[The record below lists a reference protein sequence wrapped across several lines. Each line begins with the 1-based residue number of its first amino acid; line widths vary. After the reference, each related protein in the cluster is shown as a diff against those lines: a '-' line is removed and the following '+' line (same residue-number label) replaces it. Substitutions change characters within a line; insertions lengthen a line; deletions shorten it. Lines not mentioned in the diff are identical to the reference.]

1 MAPLPK
7 PASAIV
13 ASAGDWGDPGTMEK
27 TKIAP
32 SAAGPTPLDFALPTL
47 GELEAATELIRPI
60 LPPTPQIR
68 WPLLCQRTGAEVW
81 VKHENHLP
89 VGAFKVRG
97 GLVYV
102 DDLKRREPDCPGIVS
117 ATRGNHGQSLA
128 FACARHGLPCVIV
141 VPHGNSREKNA
152 AMQALG
158 AELVEHGEDFQDAA
172 DHLDTM
178 VAERGLERVP
188 SFHPLLVRGVGT
200 YSLEFLRAQPDLDT
214 VYVPIG
220 LGSGICGMIAAR
232 NALGLQTEIVGV
244 VSTGAPCY
252 ALSFAQGH
260 PVSTNQAATKLAD
273 GMACRTPVAEA
284 VAVINAHVDRIAQV
298 TDEEIAEAMR
308 AFFSGTHNVAEGAG
322 SAGLAALMQERERQH
337 GRKAGL
343 VMTGGNVDATIFGD
357 VLKGCETSK
366 S

>member
-1 MAPLPK
+1 MARV
-7 PASAIV
+7 PATAGSALHRRAIRPTFV
-13 ASAGDWGDPGTMEK
+13 LMTATM
-27 TKIAP
+27 TAP
-32 SAAGPTPLDFALPTL
+32 ALPSL
-47 GELEAATELIRPI
+47 DELEEATALIRPI

-97 GLVYV
+97 GLVYI
-102 DDLKRREPDCPGIVS
+102 DDLKRRQPDCPGIVS

-128 FACARHGLPCVIV
+128 FACARHGLPCTIV

-152 AMQALG
+152 AMAALG
-158 AELVEHGEDFQDAA
+158 AELVEHGADFQDAV
-172 DHLDTM
+172 DHLDTL
-178 VAERGLERVP
+178 VAERGLHRVP

-200 YSLEFLRAQPDLDT
+200 YSLEFLRAQPNLET

-232 NALGLQTEIVGV
+232 EALGLKTEIVGV

-260 PVSTNQAATKLAD
+260 PVSTNQAATRLAD
-273 GMACRTPVAEA
+273 GMACRTPMAEA
-284 VAVINAHVDRIAQV
+284 VEIINAHVARIVRV
-298 TDEEIAEAMR
+298 TDDEIAEAMR
-308 AFFSGTHNVAEGAG
+308 AFFSDTHNVAEGAG
-322 SAGLAALMQERERQH
+322 AAGLAALMQERERQL
-337 GRKAGL
+337 GRRAGL
-343 VMTGGNVDATIFGD
+343 VMTGGNVDASVFGH
-357 VLKGCETSK
+357 VLRDSHTPEA
-366 S
+366 